1 MWALCDTS
9 RRKEHLG
16 WLQRSITSFNVPP
29 DTDRLMTDGSQ
40 QPCGENSDLPSNQVC
55 SSVAEL
61 KASAPV
67 QAAQREEPGGMVP
80 A

>member
-1 MWALCDTS
+1 MVAALHHKLQCAS
-9 RRKEHLG
+9 RY
-16 WLQRSITSFNVPP
+16 RS
-29 DTDRLMTDGSQ
+29 TDGSQ

-55 SSVAEL
+55 STVAEL